1 MKPVSSRY
9 IGMIADRIKGMIG
22 KKKRGINAKELICKY
37 NEVDHAVYLRQFQIC
52 VFFYDCMDYVV
63 AGVG

>member
-9 IGMIADRIKGMIG
+9 IGMIADRIKWMIG

-52 VFFYDCMDYVV
+52 VFFDDCMDFVA